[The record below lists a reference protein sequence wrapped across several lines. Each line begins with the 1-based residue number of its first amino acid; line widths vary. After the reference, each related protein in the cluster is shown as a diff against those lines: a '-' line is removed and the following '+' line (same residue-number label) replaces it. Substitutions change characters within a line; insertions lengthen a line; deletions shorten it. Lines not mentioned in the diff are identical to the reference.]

1 MYRSSEIIEILSK
14 KNLPE
19 EIIKHILSYERILLF
34 NKSIYQWL
42 SISYQFHTERMK
54 LLFYLDIKS
63 NFVNEIKD
71 INGDFDYLKQ
81 YKSKIYDIKL
91 KNKNDALYLNSLRY

>member
-19 EIIKHILSYERILLF
+19 EIVKHILSYERILLF

-63 NFVNEIKD
+63 NFLNEIYD
-71 INGDFDYLKQ
+71 INGDFEKYQEYECKLG
-81 YKSKIYDIKL
+81 YAKSDHI
-91 KNKNDALYLNSLRY
+91 

>member
-19 EIIKHILSYERILLF
+19 EIVKHILSYERILLF

-63 NFVNEIKD
+63 NFLNEIYD

-91 KNKNDALYLNSLRY
+91 KNKNDSLYLNSLRY

>member
-1 MYRSSEIIEILSK
+1 MYRSSEIIKILSK

-19 EIIKHILSYERILLF
+19 EIVKHILSYERILLF

-63 NFVNEIKD
+63 NFLNEIYN

-81 YKSKIYDIKL
+81 YKSRLYDIKL

>member
-91 KNKNDALYLNSLRY
+91 KNKNDSLYLNSLRY